1 MLRLLLFTIS
11 TYIMGGQMIEW
22 IYLLSFILVILILKA
37 HPTSMIFVFL
47 VNFLNGFT
55 SFITTFVT
63 YELVSFERELVF
75 FLLLT
80 FNVSI
85 FIFHLGYQ
93 FIKKDDAVY
102 ISFAKYKY
110 SRLILLFLFIPTLFV
125 TIQNITQ
132 GIDVITYGYIAGYK
146 NVSEQTIKATSF
158 FPFLLIFYF
167 LVSVLY
173 LREKKIIYLLVMMF
187 IVISYLVY
195 GGRSFFLYSFMS
207 IISFLILLKKITY
220 KKCIIVSS
228 LLLPIVVA
236 VGAFRE
242 GGVGG
247 DSTLLYRMAMELAN
261 IPMIISNLNVLDN
274 LNQSIP
280 SVVLTTLP
288 QSIIVPL
295 GMIPVNSLAT
305 EFAMNYDP
313 GWAEAG
319 GGFGF
324 TIIGE
329 IYYRFGYVGLIVIPY
344 SLIMFLHFLEKKFLN
359 GDDFDKALIL
369 TMYYGLLMWV
379 RGDFIEISRLMLI
392 VLFFYYSKR
401 LVYRNGK

>member
-1 MLRLLLFTIS
+1 
-11 TYIMGGQMIEW
+11 MGGQMIEGV
-22 IYLLSFILVILILKA
+22 YLLSFILVVFILKA

-55 SFITTFVT
+55 SFITTFVN
-63 YELVSFERELVF
+63 YELVSFERELVL

-85 FIFHLGYQ
+85 FFFHLAYQ

-110 SRLILLFLFIPTLFV
+110 SHLILLFLFIPTFFV
-125 TIQNITQ
+125 VMQNIIQ
-132 GIDVITYGYIAGYK
+132 GIEVITYGYIAGYK
-146 NVSEQTIKATSF
+146 NASEQTIKATSF
-158 FPFLLIFYF
+158 FPFLLIFNF

-173 LREKKIIYLLVMMF
+173 LREKKIIYLLVMVS

-207 IISFLILLKKITY
+207 IISFSILLKRITY

-242 GGVGG
+242 GGVGN
-247 DSTLLYRMAMELAN
+247 DTTLLYRMAMELSN

-274 LNQSIP
+274 LNQSILY
-280 SVVLTTLP
+280 VALTTLP

-295 GMIPVNSLAT
+295 GVTPLNSLAT
-305 EFAMNYDP
+305 EFAINYDP

-329 IYYRFGYVGLIVIPY
+329 IYYRFGYIGLIVIPY
-344 SLIMFLHFLEKKFLN
+344 CIVMFLHYLEKKFLK

-369 TMYYGLLMWV
+369 TTYYGLLMWV

-392 VLFFYYSKR
+392 VLFFYFSKR
-401 LVYRNGK
+401 LVYSNGK

>member
-1 MLRLLLFTIS
+1 
-11 TYIMGGQMIEW
+11 MIEV
-22 IYLLSFILVILILKA
+22 IYLLSFILVIFILKA

-55 SFITTFVT
+55 SFITTFVN
-63 YELVSFERELVF
+63 YELVSFERELVL

-85 FIFHLGYQ
+85 FVFHLAYQ
-93 FIKKDDAVY
+93 LIKKDDAVY
-102 ISFAKYKY
+102 VSFAKYKH
-110 SRLILLFLFIPTLFV
+110 SHLILLFLFIPTFFV
-125 TIQNITQ
+125 VMQNITQ
-132 GIDVITYGYIAGYK
+132 GIEVITYGYIAGYK
-146 NVSEQTIKATSF
+146 NASEQTIKATSF
-158 FPFLLIFYF
+158 FPFLLIFNF

-173 LREKKIIYLLVMMF
+173 LREKKIIYLLVMVS

-207 IISFLILLKKITY
+207 IISFSILLKRITY

-242 GGVGG
+242 GGVGN
-247 DSTLLYRMAMELAN
+247 DTTLLYRMAMELSN

-274 LNQSIP
+274 LNQSILY
-280 SVVLTTLP
+280 VALTTLP

-295 GMIPVNSLAT
+295 GVTPLNSLAT
-305 EFAMNYDP
+305 EFAINYDP

-329 IYYRFGYVGLIVIPY
+329 IYYRFGYIGLIVIPY
-344 SLIMFLHFLEKKFLN
+344 CIVMSLHYLEKKFLK

-392 VLFFYYSKR
+392 VLFFYFSKR
-401 LVYRNGK
+401 LVYKTGVQ

>member
-1 MLRLLLFTIS
+1 
-11 TYIMGGQMIEW
+11 MIEGV
-22 IYLLSFILVILILKA
+22 YLLSFILVVFILKA

-55 SFITTFVT
+55 SFITTFVN
-63 YELVSFERELVF
+63 YELVSFERELVL

-85 FIFHLGYQ
+85 FFFHLAYQ

-110 SRLILLFLFIPTLFV
+110 SHLILLFLFIPTFFV
-125 TIQNITQ
+125 VMQNIIQ
-132 GIDVITYGYIAGYK
+132 GIEVITYGYIAGYK
-146 NVSEQTIKATSF
+146 NASEQTIKATSF
-158 FPFLLIFYF
+158 FPFLLIFNF

-173 LREKKIIYLLVMMF
+173 LREKKIIYLLVMVS

-207 IISFLILLKKITY
+207 IISFSILLKRITY

-242 GGVGG
+242 GGVGN
-247 DSTLLYRMAMELAN
+247 DTTLLYRMAMELSN

-274 LNQSIP
+274 LNQSILY
-280 SVVLTTLP
+280 VALTTLP

-295 GMIPVNSLAT
+295 GVTPLNSLAT
-305 EFAMNYDP
+305 EFAINYDP

-329 IYYRFGYVGLIVIPY
+329 IYYRFGYIGLIVIPY
-344 SLIMFLHFLEKKFLN
+344 CIVMFLHYLEKKFLK

-369 TMYYGLLMWV
+369 TTYYGLLMWV

-392 VLFFYYSKR
+392 VLFFYFSKR
-401 LVYRNGK
+401 LVYSNGK

>member
-1 MLRLLLFTIS
+1 
-11 TYIMGGQMIEW
+11 
-22 IYLLSFILVILILKA
+22 
-37 HPTSMIFVFL
+37 
-47 VNFLNGFT
+47 
-55 SFITTFVT
+55 
-63 YELVSFERELVF
+63 
-75 FLLLT
+75 
-80 FNVSI
+80 
-85 FIFHLGYQ
+85 
-93 FIKKDDAVY
+93 
-102 ISFAKYKY
+102 
-110 SRLILLFLFIPTLFV
+110 
-125 TIQNITQ
+125 
-132 GIDVITYGYIAGYK
+132 
-146 NVSEQTIKATSF
+146 
-158 FPFLLIFYF
+158 
-167 LVSVLY
+167 
-173 LREKKIIYLLVMMF
+173 MF

-207 IISFLILLKKITY
+207 IISFSILLKKITY

-242 GGVGG
+242 GGGGG
-247 DSTLLYRMAMELAN
+247 DTTLLYRMAMELAN

-295 GMIPVNSLAT
+295 GMVPVNSLAT
-305 EFAMNYDP
+305 EFAINYDP

-344 SLIMFLHFLEKKFLN
+344 SLVMFLHYLEKKFLN